1 MRIVQN
7 DSRPLGCLAPSLH
20 WGKSKEQKKQRAK
33 GNSVQA
39 ATNTQTHI
47 VEKEARPAPVTEGGA
62 NEPCIIV
69 PATATQNTVLS
80 RSSAVRIRDVIPG
93 IIATPI
99 PAPLPDIA
107 MHVVKAPRVCLLRPN
122 GMRFLCRIGTVP
134 RVLIEFSRVVA
145 AIPREEGKRAIAEGL
160 TVRDSWL
167 CDFDGQDGDIIVRRS
182 VSTPF
187 FEALRERCETIF
199 QGTGAVGTKN
209 LHEPF
214 RTELIRISVG
224 VHGLNNAIRVEKQP
238 ISRLH
243 AEAVFLEMLVFDANR
258 TVTLNS

>member
-1 MRIVQN
+1 MK
-7 DSRPLGCLAPSLH
+7 RPLSHFVAFSMPTNPFGQTVGEHWTCPRRRSQRDYYSSL
-20 WGKSKEQKKQRAK
+20 SPR
-33 GNSVQA
+33 
-39 ATNTQTHI
+39 
-47 VEKEARPAPVTEGGA
+47 RRDA
-62 NEPCIIV
+62 N
-69 PATATQNTVLS
+69 S
-80 RSSAVRIRDVIPG
+80 RSG
-93 IIATPI
+93 
-99 PAPLPDIA
+99 
-107 MHVVKAPRVCLLRPN
+107 KN
-122 GMRFLCRIGTVP
+122 GHDAKKSLSPFYVGCTV
-134 RVLIEFSRVVA
+134 